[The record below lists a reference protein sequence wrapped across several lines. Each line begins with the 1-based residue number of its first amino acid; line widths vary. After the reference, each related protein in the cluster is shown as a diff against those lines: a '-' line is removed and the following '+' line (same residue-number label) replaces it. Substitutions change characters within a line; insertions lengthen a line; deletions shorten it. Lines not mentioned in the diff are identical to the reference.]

1 MLSNDWPRGTA
12 SYNNRQEN
20 LEDNYSLPAGT
31 IIILVTIVSPPRN
44 RVLAR

>member
-20 LEDNYSLPAGT
+20 LKDNYSLPAGT
-31 IIILVTIVSPPRN
+31 IINSSN
-44 RVLAR
+44 HSFSAEKQGSG